1 MASLAPDELLE
12 ANRIDVFQ
20 CLKNTVYAAASIE
33 PLAGG
38 QANFTYHVRL
48 EQALC
53 HRDDATTAIT
63 DVLVKRGAPYMAKH
77 PQNGLTTDR
86 CDVEVV
92 CMKELESLQEQ
103 WVASNATRFIVRT
116 PKCLFYEAETKTQV
130 HEYIPRVLDLRTYSL
145 KLFRLQTTASLRPQC
160 RELGKALAGYI
171 ARFHSLGAIPPGNG
185 AESKGRSDIWSAVT
199 QSDDMQKLKHM
210 INYDWLLD
218 RVDQFPEVLQDARE
232 VFVQVKQRA
241 LDELERGSKNLT
253 VIHGDF
259 YPQNILLQAEP
270 LSVGCLTPLYVVDWE
285 NAQLGLPA
293 MDHGGMM
300 GEMYVLW
307 LCHGIE
313 AGLWMMQGYAKG
325 LATLPEETKWR
336 VAVQIGVHI
345 LSFWTFGREGPVG
358 EFARQGRDIVANAWG
373 KNRAWFET
381 SELSC
386 LFLGTS

>member
-1 MASLAPDELLE
+1 MASSLAPDQLLE
-12 ANRIDVFQ
+12 ANRIDIFQ

-33 PLAGG
+33 PLTGG

-53 HRDDATTAIT
+53 QDRDDAASAVT

-86 CDVEVV
+86 CR
-92 CMKELESLQEQ
+92 Q
-103 WVASNATRFIVRT
+103 WVASNATGFIIRT

-171 ARFHSLGAIPPGNG
+171 ARFHSLGVIPPEKG
-185 AESKGRSDIWSAVT
+185 AESMGRSDIWSAVT
-199 QSDDMQKLKHM
+199 RSDDMQKLKHM
-210 INYDWLLD
+210 INYEWLLD

-325 LATLPEETKWR
+325 MATLPEETKWR